1 MLFLLFY
8 KIDKIS
14 SQKYKKIKHN
24 LILNRYFDNIIKSYC
39 TQKKTHLTFF
49 NKKVIIEKETSPNL
63 KKKMKE
69 LRYLDKY
76 FIKYKFSFSLGILIT
91 IIAQIF
97 SLFTPKLISSSLEA
111 IEKFD
116 KLSSVEKSSTMVIGQ
131 YREELIHNV
140 LLIIAT
146 TIIAGFLTF
155 LMRQT
160 LIVMSRHIE
169 FDLKNEVFRQY
180 ENLSQNFYKQNRT
193 GDLMNR
199 ISEDVSKVRMYVGP
213 AVMYTINTFIR
224 FAIVIAYMYNVS
236 PRLTLYTLLPLP
248 ILSYAIFK
256 LSSEINIRSTVFQQY
271 LSKVSSFTQEIFSGI
286 RVIKAYSLENQQQN
300 NLISLAEESKSKSLS
315 LARVQSLFGPLML
328 ALIGI
333 SNLVLIYFGGMLYIN
348 GTIKSI
354 GTIAEFILY
363 VNMLTWPVASLGW
376 VSSMVQEAEASQ
388 KRLNEFLKI
397 VPDIQNNNP
406 SSSTVD
412 GTISFEN
419 VSYTYE
425 DTNIEALKNIS
436 FTVKKGETLAI
447 LGKTGSG
454 KSTLLSLISRMYDVT
469 EGQVKI
475 DGKEISQLNLFDLR
489 NSIGIV
495 PQDAFL
501 FSDSIKN
508 NIKFGKENATD
519 DEVIAAAKSAVV
531 HDNIEGFNKGYD
543 TILGERGITLSGGQ
557 KQRVS
562 IARAIIKKPEILL
575 FDDCLSAVDTETEE
589 AILNNLFEICK
600 DKTTIIVSHRVSS
613 AKNADKIIIL
623 ENGKIIQQGFHNQL
637 INENGYYSALYLKQ
651 LSEKELL

>member
-1 MLFLLFY
+1 
-8 KIDKIS
+8 
-14 SQKYKKIKHN
+14 
-24 LILNRYFDNIIKSYC
+24 
-39 TQKKTHLTFF
+39 
-49 NKKVIIEKETSPNL
+49 
-63 KKKMKE
+63 MKE
-69 LRYLDKY
+69 LRYLNKY
-76 FIKYKFSFSLGILIT
+76 FVKYKYSFSLGIIFT

-97 SLFTPKLISSSLEA
+97 SLFTPKLISESFKA
-111 IEKFD
+111 IESFSKD
-116 KLSSVEKSSTMVIGQ
+116 KNIAISVI
-131 YREELIHNV
+131 REELISNI

-146 TIIAGFLTF
+146 TIVAGFLTF

-224 FAIVIAYMYNVS
+224 FTIVIVYMYNVS
-236 PRLTLYTLLPLP
+236 PRLTLYTILPLP
-248 ILSYAIFK
+248 ILSYCIFK
-256 LSSEINIRSTVFQQY
+256 LSSEINKRSTIFQQY
-271 LSKVSSFTQEIFSGI
+271 LSKVSSFSQEIFSGI
-286 RVIKAYSLENQQQN
+286 RVIKAYSLEDQHQN
-300 NLISLAEESKSKSLS
+300 NMVNLANESKSKSLN
-315 LARVQSLFGPLML
+315 LAKVQSLFGPLML

-333 SNLVLIYFGGMLYIN
+333 SNLVVIYFGGLMYID

-397 VPDIQNNNP
+397 EPEIKNNNP
-406 SSSTVD
+406 NKSIIE

-425 DTNIEALKNIS
+425 DTNIEALKNVS

-454 KSTLLSLISRMYDVT
+454 KSTISSLISRLYDVT
-469 EGQVKI
+469 GGKINI
-475 DGKEISQLNLFDLR
+475 DGNEINTINLYDLR

-508 NIKFGKENATD
+508 NIKFGKENASD
-519 DEVIAAAKSAVV
+519 EEVIAAAKNAVV
-531 HDNIEGFNKGYD
+531 HDNIIGFNKQYD

-562 IARAIIKKPEILL
+562 IARAIIKNPPILI

-589 AILNNLFEICK
+589 AILNNLHEICK

-613 AKNADKIIIL
+613 AKNADNIIIL
-623 ENGKIIQQGFHNQL
+623 EDGKIIQQGSHNQL
-637 INENGYYSALYLKQ
+637 INQEGYYSSLYLKQ

>member
-1 MLFLLFY
+1 
-8 KIDKIS
+8 
-14 SQKYKKIKHN
+14 
-24 LILNRYFDNIIKSYC
+24 
-39 TQKKTHLTFF
+39 
-49 NKKVIIEKETSPNL
+49 
-63 KKKMKE
+63 MKE

-169 FDLKNEVFRQY
+169 FDLKNEVFRKY

-333 SNLVLIYFGGMLYIN
+333 SNLVVIYFGGMLYIN

>member
-1 MLFLLFY
+1 
-8 KIDKIS
+8 
-14 SQKYKKIKHN
+14 
-24 LILNRYFDNIIKSYC
+24 
-39 TQKKTHLTFF
+39 
-49 NKKVIIEKETSPNL
+49 
-63 KKKMKE
+63 MKE
-69 LRYLDKY
+69 LRYLNKY
-76 FIKYKFSFSLGILIT
+76 FIKYKYSFSLGILFT

-97 SLFTPKLISSSLEA
+97 SLFTPKLISKSFKA
-111 IEKFD
+111 IEAFSKD
-116 KLSSVEKSSTMVIGQ
+116 KSVTVDVIQ
-131 YREELIHNV
+131 QELVSNI

-213 AVMYTINTFIR
+213 AVMYTINTVIR
-224 FAIVIAYMYNVS
+224 FAIVIGYMYNVS
-236 PRLTLYTLLPLP
+236 PRLTLYTILPLP
-248 ILSYAIFK
+248 VLSYCIFK
-256 LSSEINIRSTVFQQY
+256 LSSEINKRSTIFQQY
-271 LSKVSSFTQEIFSGI
+271 LSKVSSFSQEIFSGI
-286 RVIKAYSLENQQQN
+286 RVIKAYSLEDQHQN
-300 NLISLAEESKSKSLS
+300 NMVDLANESKSKSLD
-315 LARVQSLFGPLML
+315 LAKVQSLFGPLML

-333 SNLVLIYFGGMLYIN
+333 SNLVVIYFGGLMYIN

-397 VPDIQNNNP
+397 EPEIKNKNP
-406 SSSTVD
+406 NKSIIE

-436 FTVKKGETLAI
+436 FKVKKGETLAI

-454 KSTLLSLISRMYDVT
+454 KSTISSLISRMYEVT
-469 EGQVKI
+469 
-475 DGKEISQLNLFDLR
+475 DGRISVDGNEISTLNLYDLR

-519 DEVIAAAKSAVV
+519 KEVETAAKNAVV
-531 HDNIEGFNKGYD
+531 HDNIIGFNKQYD

-562 IARAIIKKPEILL
+562 IARAIIKNPAILL

-589 AILNNLFEICK
+589 AILNNLYEICK

-613 AKNADKIIIL
+613 AKNADNIIIL
-623 ENGKIIQQGFHNQL
+623 EDGKIIQQGSHNQL
-637 INENGYYSALYLKQ
+637 INQEGYYASLYLKQ

>member
-1 MLFLLFY
+1 
-8 KIDKIS
+8 
-14 SQKYKKIKHN
+14 
-24 LILNRYFDNIIKSYC
+24 
-39 TQKKTHLTFF
+39 
-49 NKKVIIEKETSPNL
+49 
-63 KKKMKE
+63 MKE
-69 LRYLDKY
+69 LRYLNKY
-76 FIKYKFSFSLGILIT
+76 FVKYKYSFLLGIIFT

-97 SLFTPKLISSSLEA
+97 MLFTPKLISKSFKVIEA
-111 IEKFD
+111 FAKD
-116 KLSSVEKSSTMVIGQ
+116 KTVSKAVIQ
-131 YREELIHNV
+131 DELISNI

-213 AVMYTINTFIR
+213 AVMYTINTAIR
-224 FAIVIAYMYNVS
+224 FAIVIVYMYNVS
-236 PRLTLYTLLPLP
+236 PTLTLYTLLPLP
-248 ILSYAIFK
+248 LLSFAIFK
-256 LSSEINIRSTVFQQY
+256 LSSEINKRSTIFQQY
-271 LSKVSSFTQEIFSGI
+271 LSKVSSFSQEIFSGI
-286 RVIKAYSLENQQQN
+286 RVIKAYSLENQHQEN
-300 NLISLAEESKSKSLS
+300 MVNLANESKSKSLN
-315 LARVQSLFGPLML
+315 LAKVQSLFGPLML

-333 SNLVLIYFGGMLYIN
+333 SNLVVIYFGGLMYID
-348 GTIKSI
+348 GTIQNI

-397 VPDIQNNNP
+397 EPEIKNKNENK
-406 SSSTVD
+406 SIIEGS
-412 GTISFEN
+412 ISFEN

-425 DTNIEALKNIS
+425 DTNIKALQNIS

-454 KSTLLSLISRMYDVT
+454 KSTILSLISRMYDVS
-469 EGQVKI
+469 EGEINI
-475 DGKEISQLNLFDLR
+475 DKNEISSINLFDLR

-508 NIKFGKENATD
+508 NIMFGKENATD
-519 DEVIAAAKSAVV
+519 EQVHSAAKSAVV
-531 HDNIEGFNKGYD
+531 HDNIMGFNKQYE
-543 TILGERGITLSGGQ
+543 TVLGERGITLSGGQ

-562 IARAIIKKPEILL
+562 IARAIVKNPPILL
-575 FDDCLSAVDTETEE
+575 FDDCLSAVDTQTEE
-589 AILNNLFEICK
+589 AILNNLNEICK

-613 AKNADKIIIL
+613 AKNADKIIIMD
-623 ENGKIIQQGFHNQL
+623 NGQIIQQGSHNQL
-637 INENGYYSALYLKQ
+637 INQEGYYSALYLKQ

>member
-1 MLFLLFY
+1 
-8 KIDKIS
+8 
-14 SQKYKKIKHN
+14 
-24 LILNRYFDNIIKSYC
+24 
-39 TQKKTHLTFF
+39 
-49 NKKVIIEKETSPNL
+49 
-63 KKKMKE
+63 MKE
-69 LRYLDKY
+69 LRYLNKY
-76 FIKYKFSFSLGILIT
+76 FVKYKYSFLLGIIIT

-97 SLFTPKLISSSLEA
+97 SLFTPKLISKSFTLIEEFAKDKSVTAA
-111 IEKFD
+111 I
-116 KLSSVEKSSTMVIGQ
+116 IQ
-131 YREELIHNV
+131 QELISNI
-140 LLIIAT
+140 LLVIAT
-146 TIIAGFLTF
+146 TIVAGFLTF

-199 ISEDVSKVRMYVGP
+199 ISEDVSKVRMYAGP

-224 FAIVIAYMYNVS
+224 FAIVIVFMVNVS

-256 LSSEINIRSTVFQQY
+256 ISSEINKKSTIFQQY
-271 LSKVSSFTQEIFSGI
+271 LSKVSTFTQEIFSGI
-286 RVIKAYSLENQQQN
+286 RVIKAYSLEEQHQN
-300 NLISLAEESKSKSLS
+300 NMIELSDESKSKSLN
-315 LARVQSLFGPLML
+315 LAKTQALFGPLML

-333 SNLVLIYFGGMLYIN
+333 SNLVVIYFGGLMYIN

-388 KRLNEFLKI
+388 KRINEFLKI
-397 VPDIQNNNP
+397 VPEIQNNN
-406 SSSTVD
+406 SEKSIIE
-412 GTISFEN
+412 GAISFEN

-425 DTNIEALKNIS
+425 DTNIKALQNVS
-436 FTVKKGETLAI
+436 FTVQKGETLAI

-454 KSTLLSLISRMYDVT
+454 KSTIISLISRLYDAT
-469 EGQVKI
+469 EGQITI
-475 DGKEISQLNLFDLR
+475 DQKEISEVNLYDLR
-489 NSIGIV
+489 NNIGIV
-495 PQDAFL
+495 SQDAFL
-501 FSDSIKN
+501 FSDTIKN

-519 DEVIAAAKSAVV
+519 EEVEAAAKSAVV
-531 HDNIEGFNKGYD
+531 HDNIMGFNKQYE

-562 IARAIIKKPEILL
+562 IARAVIKNPKILL

-589 AILNNLFEICK
+589 AILNNLQGICK

-613 AKNADKIIIL
+613 AKNADRIIIL
-623 ENGKIIQQGFHNQL
+623 DEGRIIEQGSHNQL
-637 INENGYYSALYLKQ
+637 INHEGYYAALYLKQ
-651 LSEKELL
+651 LSEKELQ

>member
-1 MLFLLFY
+1 
-8 KIDKIS
+8 
-14 SQKYKKIKHN
+14 
-24 LILNRYFDNIIKSYC
+24 
-39 TQKKTHLTFF
+39 
-49 NKKVIIEKETSPNL
+49 
-63 KKKMKE
+63 MKE

-76 FIKYKFSFSLGILIT
+76 FIKYKYSFLLGIVIT
-91 IIAQIF
+91 IVAQIF
-97 SLFTPKLISSSLEA
+97 SLFTPKLISKSFKV
-111 IEKFD
+111 IESFAKD
-116 KLSSVEKSSTMVIGQ
+116 KSITQSVIQ
-131 YREELIHNV
+131 QELISNI

-146 TIIAGFLTF
+146 TIVAGFLTF

-180 ENLSQNFYKQNRT
+180 ENLSQNFYKKNRT

-224 FAIVIAYMYNVS
+224 FAIVIVYMYNVS

-248 ILSYAIFK
+248 LLSYAIFK
-256 LSSEINIRSTVFQQY
+256 LSSQINKRSTIFQQY

-286 RVIKAYSLENQQQN
+286 RVIKAYSLEDQHQKN
-300 NLISLAEESKSKSLS
+300 IVDLAEESKNKSLN
-315 LARVQSLFGPLML
+315 LAKVQSLFGPLML

-333 SNLVLIYFGGMLYIN
+333 SNLVVIYFGGIMYID
-348 GTIKSI
+348 GTITSI

-376 VSSMVQEAEASQ
+376 VSSMIQEAEASQ
-388 KRLNEFLKI
+388 KRINEFLKI
-397 VPDIQNNNP
+397 EPEIKNKNSK
-406 SSSTVD
+406 SSIID
-412 GTISFEN
+412 GEISFEN

-425 DTNIEALKNIS
+425 DTNIKALQNIS
-436 FTVKKGETLAI
+436 FSVKKGETLAI

-454 KSTLLSLISRMYDVT
+454 KSTILSLISRLYDVT
-469 EGQVKI
+469 DGKI
-475 DGKEISQLNLFDLR
+475 VIDEKEISTLNLNDLR

-508 NIKFGKENATD
+508 NIKFGKEDATD
-519 DEVIAAAKSAVV
+519 EEVISAAKSAVV
-531 HDNIEGFNKGYD
+531 HNNIIEFNKQYD
-543 TILGERGITLSGGQ
+543 TVLGERGITLSGGQ

-562 IARAIIKKPEILL
+562 IARAIIKNPAILL
-575 FDDCLSAVDTETEE
+575 LDDCLSAVDTETEE
-589 AILNNLFEICK
+589 TILNNLSEICK

-613 AKNADKIIIL
+613 AKNADRILIL
-623 ENGKIIQQGFHNQL
+623 EDGKIIEQGSHNQL
-637 INENGYYSALYLKQ
+637 INQEGYYASLYLKQ
-651 LSEKELL
+651 LSEKEMQ

>member
-1 MLFLLFY
+1 
-8 KIDKIS
+8 
-14 SQKYKKIKHN
+14 
-24 LILNRYFDNIIKSYC
+24 
-39 TQKKTHLTFF
+39 
-49 NKKVIIEKETSPNL
+49 
-63 KKKMKE
+63 MKE
-69 LRYLDKY
+69 LSYLNKY
-76 FIKYKFSFSLGILIT
+76 FIKYKYSFSLGILIT

-97 SLFTPKLISSSLEA
+97 SLFTPKLISKSLNA

-116 KLSSVEKSSTMVIGQ
+116 KLPKADQTSQVIIDT
-131 YREELIHNV
+131 YRQGLIHNV

-146 TIIAGFLTF
+146 TIVAGFLTF

-169 FDLKNEVFRQY
+169 FDLKNEVFKQY

-224 FAIVIAYMYNVS
+224 FAIVIIYMYNVS
-236 PRLTLYTLLPLP
+236 PLLTLYTILPLP
-248 ILSYAIFK
+248 ILSYCIFK
-256 LSSEINIRSTVFQQY
+256 LSSEINKRSTTFQQY

-286 RVIKAYSLENQQQN
+286 RVIKAYSLENQHQN
-300 NLISLAEESKSKSLS
+300 NMVALADESKQKSLD
-315 LARVQSLFGPLML
+315 LAKVQSLFGPLMI

-333 SNLVLIYFGGMLYIN
+333 SNLVVIYFGGVMYIN
-348 GTIKSI
+348 GTIANI

-397 VPDIQNNNP
+397 EPEIKNKNQSHSDIQ
-406 SSSTVD
+406 
-412 GTISFEN
+412 GLIAFEN
-419 VSYTYE
+419 VNYTYE
-425 DTNIEALKNIS
+425 DTNIEALKNVS

-454 KSTLLSLISRMYDVT
+454 KSTILSLISRLYDVT
-469 EGQVKI
+469 EGRITI
-475 DGKEISQLNLFDLR
+475 DHNEISTLNLNDLR
-489 NSIGIV
+489 NNIGIV

-501 FSDSIKN
+501 FSDTIKN
-508 NIKFGKENATD
+508 NIKFGNQNATD
-519 DEVIAAAKSAVV
+519 EEVMDAAKSAVV
-531 HDNIEGFNKGYD
+531 HDNIITFNKQYD

-562 IARAIIKKPEILL
+562 IARAIIKNPAILL

-589 AILNNLFEICK
+589 TILSNLFEFCK

-623 ENGKIIQQGFHNQL
+623 EDGRIIQQGSHNQL
-637 INENGYYSALYLKQ
+637 INQEGYYSSLYLKQ

>member
-1 MLFLLFY
+1 
-8 KIDKIS
+8 
-14 SQKYKKIKHN
+14 
-24 LILNRYFDNIIKSYC
+24 
-39 TQKKTHLTFF
+39 
-49 NKKVIIEKETSPNL
+49 
-63 KKKMKE
+63 MKE
-69 LRYLDKY
+69 LRYLNKY
-76 FIKYKFSFSLGILIT
+76 FVKYKFSFLLGIAIT
-91 IIAQIF
+91 IVAQIF
-97 SLFTPKLISSSLEA
+97 SLFTPKLISKSLGA

-116 KLSSVEKSSTMVIGQ
+116 KLSAHEKASPILNS
-131 YREELIHNV
+131 YFKEELVNNI
-140 LLIIAT
+140 LLIIGT

-213 AVMYTINTFIR
+213 AVMYTINTVIR

-236 PRLTLYTLLPLP
+236 PRLTFYTILPLP
-248 ILSYAIFK
+248 LLSYAIFK

-271 LSKVSSFTQEIFSGI
+271 LSKISSFSQEIFSGI
-286 RVIKAYSLENQQQN
+286 RVIKAYSLENQHQN
-300 NLISLAEESKSKSLS
+300 NMIDLADESKSKSLS

-333 SNLVLIYFGGMLYIN
+333 SNLVVIYFGGLMYID

-397 VPDIQNNNP
+397 EPEIKNKNLEH
-406 SSSTVD
+406 SSIEGEIT
-412 GTISFEN
+412 FKN

-425 DTNIEALKNIS
+425 DTNIKAIQDIS

-447 LGKTGSG
+447 LGKTGAG
-454 KSTLLSLISRMYDVT
+454 KSTILSLISRLYDVT
-469 EGQVKI
+469 EGEINV
-475 DGKEISQLNLFDLR
+475 DGKEISKLNLYDLR

-519 DEVIAAAKSAVV
+519 NEVIAAAKSAVV
-531 HDNIEGFNKGYD
+531 HDNIIGFNKQYE

-562 IARAIIKKPEILL
+562 IARAIIKDPAILL

-589 AILNNLFEICK
+589 AILNNLYEICK
-600 DKTTIIVSHRVSS
+600 DKTTIIVSHRISS
-613 AKNADKIIIL
+613 AKNADRILII
-623 ENGKIIQQGFHNQL
+623 EDGKITQQGSHNQL
-637 INENGYYSALYLKQ
+637 INQEGYYASLYLKQ
-651 LSEKELL
+651 LSEKELQ

>member
-1 MLFLLFY
+1 
-8 KIDKIS
+8 
-14 SQKYKKIKHN
+14 
-24 LILNRYFDNIIKSYC
+24 
-39 TQKKTHLTFF
+39 
-49 NKKVIIEKETSPNL
+49 
-63 KKKMKE
+63 MKE
-69 LRYLDKY
+69 LSYLNKY
-76 FIKYKFSFSLGILIT
+76 FIKYKYSFSLGILIT

-97 SLFTPKLISSSLEA
+97 SLFTPKLISKSLNA

-116 KLSSVEKSSTMVIGQ
+116 KLPETQQASQVIIDS
-131 YREELIHNV
+131 YRQDLIHNV

-146 TIIAGFLTF
+146 TIVAGFLTF

-169 FDLKNEVFRQY
+169 FDLKNEVFKQY

-224 FAIVIAYMYNVS
+224 FAIVIIYMYNVS
-236 PRLTLYTLLPLP
+236 PLLTLYTILPLP
-248 ILSYAIFK
+248 ILSYCIFK
-256 LSSEINIRSTVFQQY
+256 LSSEINKRSTTFQQY
-271 LSKVSSFTQEIFSGI
+271 LSKVSSFSQEIFSGI
-286 RVIKAYSLENQQQN
+286 RVIKAYSLENQHQN
-300 NLISLAEESKSKSLS
+300 NMVALADESKKKSLD
-315 LARVQSLFGPLML
+315 LAKVQSLFGPLMI

-333 SNLVLIYFGGMLYIN
+333 SNLVVIYFGGVMYIN
-348 GTIKSI
+348 GTIPNI

-397 VPDIQNNNP
+397 EPEIKNNNENSSDIQG
-406 SSSTVD
+406 S
-412 GTISFEN
+412 IAFEN

-425 DTNIEALKNIS
+425 DTNIEALKNVT

-454 KSTLLSLISRMYDVT
+454 KSTILSLISRLYDVT
-469 EGQVKI
+469 EGRITI
-475 DGKEISQLNLFDLR
+475 DQNEISTLNLNDLR
-489 NSIGIV
+489 NNIGIV

-501 FSDSIKN
+501 FSDTIKN
-508 NIKFGKENATD
+508 NIKFGNQNATD
-519 DEVIAAAKSAVV
+519 EEVMEAAKSAVV
-531 HDNIEGFNKGYD
+531 HDNIIAFNKQYD
-543 TILGERGITLSGGQ
+543 TVLGERGITLSGGQ

-562 IARAIIKKPEILL
+562 IARAIIKNPAILL

-589 AILNNLFEICK
+589 TILNNLFEICK

-623 ENGKIIQQGFHNQL
+623 EDGKIIQQGSHNQL
-637 INENGYYSALYLKQ
+637 INQEGYYASLYLKQ